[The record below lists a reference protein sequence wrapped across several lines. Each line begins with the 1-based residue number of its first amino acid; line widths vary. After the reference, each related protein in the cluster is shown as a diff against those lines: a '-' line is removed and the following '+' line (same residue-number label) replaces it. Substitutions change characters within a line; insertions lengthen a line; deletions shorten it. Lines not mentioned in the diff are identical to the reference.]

1 MDWWRPWC
9 ACWPLAGCGGQ
20 SGGEAGYTKEQVQE
34 LLDSGAFTDVLDEL
48 DCDTAWALYGLEEAG
63 LSREDLTDGVIY
75 RSAGATCEELSLLI
89 FADSGAAKTA
99 QGALE
104 SYLQSQIENNRDY
117 RPGEI
122 PKLEDAVLRQEGSTV
137 LRQFP
142 PIPRR
147 WRRCWDKKIWARGRI
162 SARGP
167 FCCPFAGRE
176 DAPALPVSVPAGAG
190 RRFLFC
196 AFEQKKVGRLVKMTG
211 TTGIGHFTRK

>member
-1 MDWWRPWC
+1 MKTMKLFGLVAAVVC
-9 ACWPLAGCGGQ
+9 LLALAGCGGQ

-137 LRQFP
+137 LLAVSADTPAVEALLGEENLGPWTDLR
-142 PIPRR
+142 PRAFLLSL
-147 WRRCWDKKIWARGRI
+147 CGQGGR
-162 SARGP
+162 SRSSG
-167 FCCPFAGRE
+167 FCAGRGW
-176 DAPALPVSVPAGAG
+176 PAVSI
-190 RRFLFC
+190 L
-196 AFEQKKVGRLVKMTG
+196 RL
-211 TTGIGHFTRK
+211 

>member
-1 MDWWRPWC
+1 MKTMKLFGLVAAVVC
-9 ACWPLAGCGGQ
+9 LLALAGCGGQ

-104 SYLQSQIENNRDY
+104 SYLQSQIENNRGY

-137 LRQFP
+137 LL
-142 PIPRR
+142 
-147 WRRCWDKKIWARGRI
+147 AV
-162 SARGP
+162 SA
-167 FCCPFAGRE
+167 
-176 DAPALPVSVPAGAG
+176 DTPAVEALLG
-190 RRFLFC
+190 
-196 AFEQKKVGRLVKMTG
+196 
-211 TTGIGHFTRK
+211 

>member
-1 MDWWRPWC
+1 MKTMKLFGLVAAVVC
-9 ACWPLAGCGGQ
+9 LLALAGCGGQ

-104 SYLQSQIENNRDY
+104 SYLQSREQPGLPPRRDPEAGGCGPAAGGKHRAAGSFRRY
-117 RPGEI
+117 PGGGGAAGIRKFGPVDGSPPAGLFAVPLRAGRTLPLFRFLCRPGLAGGFYFA
-122 PKLEDAVLRQEGSTV
+122 PLNRKRLEG
-137 LRQFP
+137 
-142 PIPRR
+142 
-147 WRRCWDKKIWARGRI
+147 W
-162 SARGP
+162 
-167 FCCPFAGRE
+167 
-176 DAPALPVSVPAGAG
+176 
-190 RRFLFC
+190 
-196 AFEQKKVGRLVKMTG
+196 
-211 TTGIGHFTRK
+211 

>member
-1 MDWWRPWC
+1 MKTMKLFGLVAAVVC
-9 ACWPLAGCGGQ
+9 LLALAGCGGQ

-34 LLDSGAFTDVLDEL
+34 LLDRL

-137 LRQFP
+137 LL
-142 PIPRR
+142 
-147 WRRCWDKKIWARGRI
+147 AV
-162 SARGP
+162 SA
-167 FCCPFAGRE
+167 
-176 DAPALPVSVPAGAG
+176 DTPAVEALLG
-190 RRFLFC
+190 
-196 AFEQKKVGRLVKMTG
+196 
-211 TTGIGHFTRK
+211 

>member
-1 MDWWRPWC
+1 MKTMKLFGLVAAVVC
-9 ACWPLAGCGGQ
+9 LLALAGCGGQ

-104 SYLQSQIENNRDY
+104 SYLQSQIENNQDY

-137 LRQFP
+137 LL
-142 PIPRR
+142 
-147 WRRCWDKKIWARGRI
+147 AV
-162 SARGP
+162 SA
-167 FCCPFAGRE
+167 
-176 DAPALPVSVPAGAG
+176 LS
-190 RRFLFC
+190 L
-196 AFEQKKVGRLVKMTG
+196 
-211 TTGIGHFTRK
+211 IHI